1 MIPLLSPMIPLL
13 KPTLKTDAILK
24 SIERVLDSNFI
35 AEGPIAAE
43 FEQGLSEFLGR
54 DVAVMNSCTS
64 AMTIAATMI
73 GIQPGDEVI
82 STPMTCIATN
92 SPFVLAGA
100 TIRWADIDP
109 NTGNIAASSVHR
121 LITPNTKCIVCVWWS
136 GMPPSDFDELR
147 NICDYYKIPLVIDA
161 AHAIDSRFDGVPVAR
176 CGDYVCFSFQAV
188 KHLTTGDGGA
198 LACQDIER
206 ARRLRWFGV
215 DRKLPGRFEQDIPE
229 VGYKFHMND
238 ISAAIGLTMLPL
250 LPVILASHR
259 KMTRLYDNLISN
271 PKITK
276 LARSPKADSSCW
288 VYSMRVQDREEF
300 SIYMEDNGVQTGRLH
315 VRNDTYSCF
324 SQFRAEQLPGVDVF
338 DRELIHIPAG
348 PHLTNMDTKK
358 IIDLVNDF

>member
-1 MIPLLSPMIPLL
+1 MIPLLQ
-13 KPTLKTDAILK
+13 PTLATDQILQ
-24 SIERVLDSNFI
+24 SIKRVLDSRFI

-43 FEQGLSEFLGR
+43 LEQALYDFVGR
-54 DVAVMNSCTS
+54 EVALVNSCTS
-64 AMTIAATMI
+64 AITIAATMI

-109 NTGNIAASSVHR
+109 ETGNISANSVNK
-121 LITPNTKCIVCVWWS
+121 LITPKTKCVVCVWWS
-136 GMPPSDFDELR
+136 GMPPSDFDQLQ
-147 NICDYYKIPLVIDA
+147 NICAYHKIPLVIDA
-161 AHAIDSRFDGVPVAR
+161 AHAIDSRFDGIPVAK

-198 LACQDIER
+198 LACKDIER

-238 ISAAIGLTMLPL
+238 IAAAIGLTMLRS
-250 LPVILASHR
+250 LPAILATHR
-259 KMTRLYDNLISN
+259 STTRLYDEKISN

-276 LARSPKADSSCW
+276 LARSARSDSACW
-288 VYSMRVQDREEF
+288 VYSMRVKEREAF
-300 SIYMEDNGVQTGRLH
+300 SQFMTENGVQTGRLH

-324 SQFRAEQLPGVDVF
+324 ARFRAEQLPGVDVF

-348 PHLTNMDTKK
+348 PHLFQIDKNE
-358 IIDLVNDF
+358 IIDLVNAF